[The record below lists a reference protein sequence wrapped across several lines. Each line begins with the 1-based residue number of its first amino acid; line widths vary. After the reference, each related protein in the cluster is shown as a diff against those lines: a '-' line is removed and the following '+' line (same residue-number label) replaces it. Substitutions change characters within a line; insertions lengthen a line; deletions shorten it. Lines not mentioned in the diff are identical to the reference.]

1 MSPAAPGQRG
11 VDALALHRD
20 SIVVDGHCDS
30 VLELM
35 GFGFEGRTAEP
46 RDLAIRG
53 TRGHADIP
61 RLLEGGVT
69 AQVFALFTADPYVK
83 DAVAHT
89 RRMLAAMEDLFDR
102 TDQVRPA
109 RSSRDVHEAKAEGRL
124 AAFLGIE
131 GGEAIGNNLSEL
143 ESFYSRGVRLM
154 GLTWNR
160 RNALGRGAAAEGSGG
175 LTDFGR
181 RVVAEMER
189 LGMIVDAS
197 HLSDEALDD
206 LLAVARRPIVASHS
220 NSRTLRDHRRN
231 LTDAQ
236 AEGIASTGGLVAVT
250 FAGSFVDEVPE
261 KVDLD
266 RLLDHLDH
274 LVSVIGADHV
284 GLGSDFDGY
293 QDKNGTVLADCT
305 ELPRL
310 TESLLGRGYDP
321 SDVRAVLGGNWMR
334 VIREV
339 LG

>member
-1 MSPAAPGQRG
+1 MRPE
-11 VDALALHRD
+11 ALDLHRD

-35 GFGFEGRTAEP
+35 GFGFDGKDAEP
-46 RDLAIRG
+46 RDLAVRG

-69 AQVFALFTADPYVK
+69 AQVFALFTDDKYVP
-83 DAVAHT
+83 DAAAHT
-89 RRMLAAMEDLFDR
+89 RRMLNAMEDLFGR
-102 TDQVRPA
+102 TDRIRLA
-109 RSSRDVHEAKAEGRL
+109 LSARDVEEAKAEGRL

-131 GGEAIGNNLSEL
+131 GGEAIGESLAEL
-143 ESFYSRGVRLM
+143 RAFYARGVRLL

-160 RNALGRGAAAEGSGG
+160 RNALGRGAAGEGTGG

-181 RVVAEMER
+181 KVVAEMER
-189 LGMIVDAS
+189 LGMIVDVS

-206 LLAVARRPIVASHS
+206 LLAVTRRPVVASHS
-220 NSRTLRDHRRN
+220 NSRAVRDHRRN

-236 AEGIASTGGLVAVT
+236 AEGIAATGGLIGVT

-261 KVDLD
+261 KVCLA
-266 RLLDHLDH
+266 RLLDHVDR
-274 LVSVIGADHV
+274 LVSVVGADHV
-284 GLGSDFDGY
+284 GLGTDFDGFL
-293 QDKNGTVLADCT
+293 DKSGVVLPDCT
-305 ELPRL
+305 SLPLL
-310 TESLLGRGYDP
+310 TEGLLDRGYSP
-321 SDVRAVLGGNWMR
+321 GNVRAILGGNWMR